1 MKNFPMD
8 YNSSLEECI
17 AIDVKIETKL
27 ELEKKAIAIENYY
40 MEEYLYTKKYRTNPI
55 LMIYQDGL
63 RPEDGQINMRK
74 DIYDLIK
81 NKN

>member
-40 MEEYLYTKKYRTNPI
+40 MEEYLLFKNEINTCTNNNFSFWNRYMFPI
-55 LMIYQDGL
+55 
-63 RPEDGQINMRK
+63 R
-74 DIYDLIK
+74 DIEYIIEV
-81 NKN
+81 